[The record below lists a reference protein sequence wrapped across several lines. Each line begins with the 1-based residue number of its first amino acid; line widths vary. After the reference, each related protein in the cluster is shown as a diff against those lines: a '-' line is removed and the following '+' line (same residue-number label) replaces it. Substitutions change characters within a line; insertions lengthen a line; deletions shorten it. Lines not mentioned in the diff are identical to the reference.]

1 MPQPLLLAQN
11 HLAPLRYQLRTT
23 TAIQVGEMKFENELL
38 YVVEQQVHP
47 SQGPGYLLEINVRHT
62 MQQAEDLMS
71 RVVADA
77 NQVSRR
83 LLVQTDP
90 HGNLLRVE
98 NQAEVLA
105 EWQLLRQPLLK
116 KYAAQ
121 PEVKPFFEAFGQQ
134 LAIPGSLEPNLRH
147 KGVLGA
153 LLPGLYGYAYGP
165 QEPPVLASRRIG
177 GFFNTIDLPLLLT
190 SKQGSPAEG
199 APTGPT
205 TLHVTTTGA
214 LNDAAF
220 AHEDFRRLIRD
231 LVDDFK
237 FPVNLEID
245 CTGAHTFDAASGALL
260 HGQQV
265 LRAEVAG
272 IYHNSTIH
280 DVVVQQHPA

>member
-1 MPQPLLLAQN
+1 
-11 HLAPLRYQLRTT
+11 
-23 TAIQVGEMKFENELL
+23 MKFENELL
-38 YVVEQQVHP
+38 YVVEQQLHP
-47 SQGPGYLLEINVRHT
+47 SQAAGYVLEINVRHS
-62 MQQAEDLMS
+62 MQKAEDLMS

-77 NQVSRR
+77 NQASRR

-98 NQAEVLA
+98 NQAQVQA
-105 EWQLLRQPLLK
+105 EWQLLREPLLK

-165 QEPPVLASRRIG
+165 QESAVLTSRCIT
-177 GFFNTIDLPLLLT
+177 GFFNTLDLPLRLT
-190 SKQGSPAEG
+190 SRQGPPAEA
-199 APTGPT
+199 APIGPG
-205 TLHVTTTGA
+205 TLHVATTGV
-214 LNDAAF
+214 LDDAAF
-220 AHEDFRRLIRD
+220 AHQDFRRLIRD

-245 CTGAHTFDAASGALL
+245 CTEFHTFDTASGTLRHAR
-260 HGQQV
+260 QV
-265 LRAEVAG
+265 LRAGVAG

-280 DVVVQQHPA
+280 DVVVQQPA